1 MEMMGMMGTGEMLP
15 ELQAL
20 LLPLLGLLLREPRGL
35 RCTWRVSSF
44 KCAIVG
50 MWDFF
55 AYPGHN
61 RTVTLHGHAAISG
74 EQSEGLQRSVAAV

>member
-1 MEMMGMMGTGEMLP
+1 MAMIGMMGTGEMLP

-44 KCAIVG
+44 KWAIVG
-50 MWDFF
+50 LWDFF
-55 AYPGHN
+55 AYPHTQSGCHVA
-61 RTVTLHGHAAISG
+61 RTRSTQHSAADKA
-74 EQSEGLQRSVAAV
+74 RDPSVE